1 MQQIKEL
8 LTMYWREVAIAG
20 IVLVALVGVFFA
32 SGRGRPSPM
41 PTAQNQPVV
50 AHSSRAA
57 RRSSTVV
64 VDVKGAVNKPGV
76 YRLAHGD
83 RVAEAVNHAG
93 GFRDDADG
101 NQVNLAKQVSDQQM
115 IYIPMKGEHINADA
129 NSGGVSDQSDKKTVN
144 LNTASKGQLTTITGI
159 GDKKADLILAYR
171 QQHGQF
177 ERVEDLKNI
186 TGFGDKTIAK
196 IKDQLSV

>member
-8 LTMYWREVAIAG
+8 LTMYRREVAIAG
-20 IVLVALVGVFFA
+20 IVLVALVGFFFA
-32 SGRGRPSPM
+32 SGKGQPSPM

-50 AHSSRAA
+50 AHSSRSA

-64 VDVKGAVNKPGV
+64 VDIKGAVNKPGV
-76 YRLAHGD
+76 YRLAHGA

-115 IYIPMKGEHINADA
+115 IYIPMKGEHVNADA
-129 NSGGVSDQSDKKTVN
+129 NSGGIGDQADKKTVN
-144 LNTASKGQLTTITGI
+144 LNTANKEQLTTITGI